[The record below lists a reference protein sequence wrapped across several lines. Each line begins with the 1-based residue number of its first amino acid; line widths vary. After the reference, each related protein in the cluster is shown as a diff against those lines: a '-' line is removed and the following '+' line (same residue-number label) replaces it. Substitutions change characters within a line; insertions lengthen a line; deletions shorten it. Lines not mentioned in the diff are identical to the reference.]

1 MQLHIVLITLG
12 ALFLLGLA
20 ADVVGRRT
28 RLPRVTLLLGCG
40 LAVGHSGLDLL
51 PAEAQSWYEFLT
63 ITALT
68 MVAFLLGGSLSL
80 ETLSRHGRAILAVSL
95 AVTVAT
101 LIVVGFGLW
110 ALGFGLPLA
119 LALAAI
125 APATDP
131 AATQDVIRQS
141 GAEGEFVDTIKGV
154 VAVDDA
160 WGLLAFSFVMV
171 AVGMLDGAGR
181 LDHLAHAAWEIG
193 GALALGVGIGLPAAA
208 ATGRLQPGEPQQSEA
223 LGVVFLSAG
232 LSIWLDVSFLL
243 AGMTAGA
250 VVVNRARHHVRP
262 FHEIENIE
270 WPFMIL
276 FFIMAGASL
285 EVERLSE
292 IGALGAAYVALR
304 ILARVIG
311 GWIGGVVGRAPAA
324 QRPWFGPALLPQ
336 AGVAVGMALV
346 AADYFPEMGE
356 TVLSLTIGTTVIFEL
371 IGPAATLFAIRRAQP
386 QNSRPPSGTS

>member
-40 LAVGHSGLDLL
+40 LLVGRSGLDLL

-80 ETLSRHGRAILAVSL
+80 ETLARHGRAILAVSI
-95 AVTVAT
+95 AVVVAT
-101 LIVVGFGLW
+101 LIVVGAGLW

-131 AATQDVIRQS
+131 AATQDVIRQA
-141 GAEGEFVDTIKGV
+141 GAEGEFADTIKGV

-181 LDHLAHAAWEIG
+181 LDHLMQAAWEIG
-193 GALALGVGIGLPAAA
+193 GAIALGVCVSLPAAA

-250 VVVNRARHHVRP
+250 VVVNTARHHVRP

-270 WPFMIL
+270 WPFMVL
-276 FFIMAGASL
+276 FFVLAGASL
-285 EVERLSE
+285 EVDSLSSL
-292 IGALGAAYVALR
+292 GALGAAYIGLR
-304 ILARVIG
+304 ILARVIRPTRISTFRKSSKLIWSGIAFSG
-311 GWIGGVVGRAPAA
+311 GGEREGASLEIHAAGQDPGREWE
-324 QRPWFGPALLPQ
+324 RPRERGCQ
-336 AGVAVGMALV
+336 K
-346 AADYFPEMGE
+346 
-356 TVLSLTIGTTVIFEL
+356 
-371 IGPAATLFAIRRAQP
+371 R
-386 QNSRPPSGTS
+386 